1 MGTNSLLNYQL
12 SPSDYFSLAVKSA
25 TDGAKYPELVL
36 QQAAPGGKKVHQ
48 LALIASDG
56 GDPVHS
62 GSLGIKW
69 QF

>member
-1 MGTNSLLNYQL
+1 M
-12 SPSDYFSLAVKSA
+12 KSA

-36 QQAAPGGKKVHQ
+36 QQALDREEKKVHQ

-62 GSLGIKW
+62 GNGIQVTVLDANDNPPQYLPSLNIE
-69 QF
+69 